1 MKRRDLKKSR
11 SIQKRRFKRSSA
23 TKKNKNLQIMV
34 IARDAA
40 GRFVKKGTNGDK
52 SQTIYMPIKQASDG
66 KTAAA
71 EAIVVKKENNE
82 NKVDVAD
89 VKIVEK

>member
-1 MKRRDLKKSR
+1 
-11 SIQKRRFKRSSA
+11 
-23 TKKNKNLQIMV
+23 MV

-71 EAIVVKKENNE
+71 EAIVVKKEKNA
-82 NKVDVAD
+82 KKGVCRQPFWHLCPS
-89 VKIVEK
+89 